1 MLEAKLQ
8 KESRHIKINPLKLK
22 DMINLDQAKTDA
34 SDMVFDN
41 LDSLVRSKTQ
51 VNLEKQIKAEIPQ
64 CLIDFQK

>member
-34 SDMVFDN
+34 SDIVFDN

-51 VNLEKQIKAEIPQ
+51 VNLEK
-64 CLIDFQK
+64 